1 MSYNTKLLY
10 TDVEFYEKENGGNTE
25 ILVADTSGNIKR
37 SGTFLQ
43 DKQDLIRS
51 AIGTLTAAGWI
62 GLTQTIAMAGV
73 TSVSVVLVSSDQ
85 SEYAAYGVQGTAQGA
100 DSLTFTCTSV
110 PPMNLTVKAVIIP

>member
-10 TDVEFYEKENGGNTE
+10 TDVEFYEKKNGGNTE
-25 ILVADTSGNIKR
+25 ILIADTSGNIKR

-51 AIGTLTAAGWI
+51 AIGTLTVAGWI
-62 GLTQTIAMAGV
+62 GLTQTIAMTGV
-73 TSVSVVLVSSDQ
+73 TSGSVVLVSSDQ
-85 SEYAAYGVQGTAQGA
+85 SEYAAYGVKGIAQGP

-110 PPMNLTVKAVIIP
+110 PPINLTVKAVIIP